1 MKRKNVFTVILALV
15 TIGFMGCQEEEL
27 TGKGPSTLDVK
38 LLALNKSYSLPV
50 NKSVTKSAV
59 AESPSLSWDTVNMVV
74 SEVKLEAE
82 VKSLVTREDSIEIE
96 FKWNGPQMINLLDST
111 ISFGNFLLQPGYY
124 DEIELKVKGEQE
136 DAQSG
141 PVFYMSGTYT
151 NAEGGAVLV
160 VVEVLGDLEFK
171 TEKES
176 VEINESNMEIVSYV
190 QLYLDELFLGITP
203 QQLDDAVLTDGVLVI
218 SDDTNSELYQAVWGK
233 LTEDHDSDYWH
244 DDDKYDDDD
253 DDDHD
258 DDDDDDNDDD

>member
-1 MKRKNVFTVILALV
+1 MKRKNVFTLILVLV

-27 TGKGPSTLDVK
+27 TDKGSSTLDVK

-50 NKSVTKSAV
+50 NKSATKSAV
-59 AESPSLSWDTVNMVV
+59 ADSPALSWDTVNMVV
-74 SEVKLEAE
+74 SEVELDAE

-96 FKWNGPQMINLLDST
+96 FKWNGPQMADLLDST

-136 DAQSG
+136 DAQEV
-141 PVFYMSGTYT
+141 PVFYMSGIYT
-151 NAEGGAVLV
+151 NAEGGSVPIQ
-160 VVEVLGDLEFK
+160 VEVFNDLEFK

-176 VEINESNMEIVSYV
+176 VEINESNMELVSYV
-190 QLYLDELFLGITP
+190 QLYLDELFMNVTP
-203 QQLDDAVLTDGVLVI
+203 GQLDDAVLTDGVLVI
-218 SDDTNSELYQAVWGK
+218 SADTNSEVYQTVMGK

-244 DDDKYDDDD
+244 DDDKYDHDDDDDD

-258 DDDDDDNDDD
+258 DDD